1 MIRVSRSWVHA
12 AALATLLLP
21 ACGASLRTHEAKT
34 PLEVSKSGGN
44 HGGGD
49 GSEDAR
55 GGTHE
60 LQLEPLRIEVVP
72 DAEGKLTATATD
84 ARTLFDEGNDA
95 LMQRQYD
102 QALTAYERLVVD
114 FPGSAL
120 VPAAFYNAGI
130 AWEGKADFP
139 QAADRYRRAVAAAPA
154 GSKDGRDAAFRLG
167 AVLAESKQF
176 ADSVATFEKLLDT
189 DTLDAEDRLEGL
201 ARLGYAL
208 VELKDYTGAEEVLRQ
223 ALAFHKDA
231 AARGEISSNYFAS
244 MAQYYLAVIPHR
256 QFRAVPLRYPE
267 EQMGRDLEHKS
278 ELFMLAEERYTR
290 LIEGYPNPY
299 WTTAAIYQ
307 IGLMYKEFWDDFMAV
322 PMPPDMTPAGGKE
335 YVKLLNQNKDLR
347 KLLEKSLYVH
357 EKNVVHSREV
367 GLQSVW
373 VDASEVRAGEVK
385 TIMARQQRGELIP
398 PGTAAPAV
406 IASGENEGAE
416 PKSPEGASS
425 SKDGAIDYVPGR
437 REL

>member
-1 MIRVSRSWVHA
+1 MIRSWLSA
-12 AALATLLLP
+12 FALATFVLP
-21 ACGASLRTHEAKT
+21 ACGGSLRQQGAKST
-34 PLEVSKSGGN
+34 TTAASGKPASTD
-44 HGGGD
+44 D
-49 GSEDAR
+49 GSGDAR
-55 GGTHE
+55 GGTRE
-60 LQLEPLRIEVVP
+60 LDLEPLRIEVVP
-72 DAEGKLTATATD
+72 DASGKLTTTATD
-84 ARTLFDEGNDA
+84 ARTLFEEGNDL

-102 QALTAYERLVVD
+102 QALAAYERLVAD
-114 FPGSAL
+114 FPGSTL
-120 VPAAFYNAGI
+120 VSAAFYNAGI
-130 AWEGKADFP
+130 AWEGKNDFA
-139 QAADRYRRAVAAAPA
+139 QAADRYRRAVAAAAPN
-154 GSKDGRDAAFRLG
+154 SKDGRDAAFRLG

-176 ADSVATFEKLLDT
+176 AESVSTFEKLLDT
-189 DTLDAEDRLEGL
+189 DTLDAEERLEAL
-201 ARLGYAL
+201 SRLGYAL

-223 ALAFHKDA
+223 ALAYHKEA
-231 AARGEISSNYFAS
+231 AARGDISTNYFAS

-322 PMPPDMTPAGGKE
+322 PLPSGMTAAGGKE
-335 YVKLLNQNKDLR
+335 YVKLLNENKDLR

-385 TIMARQQRGELIP
+385 QIIARQQKGELIQ
-398 PGTAAPAV
+398 PGSVAAPDG
-406 IASGENEGAE
+406 STEEGSE
-416 PKSPEGASS
+416 PKGADASA
-425 SKDGAIDYVPGR
+425 SKDGATDYIPAR
-437 REL
+437 QEL